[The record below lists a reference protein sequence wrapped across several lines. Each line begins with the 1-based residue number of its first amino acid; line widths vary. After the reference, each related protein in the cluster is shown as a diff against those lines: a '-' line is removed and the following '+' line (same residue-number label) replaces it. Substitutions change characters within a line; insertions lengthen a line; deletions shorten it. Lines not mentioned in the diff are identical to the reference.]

1 MIFKLNLNRSMIQVF
16 NYIADLQS
24 YLKAKRDSDLSVG
37 LVPTMGALHEG
48 HLSLIRRAKKENDVA
63 VASVFV
69 NPVQFNN
76 PNDLEKYPRTPEK
89 DIKMLESA
97 GCDAV
102 FMPSVEEMYPTKVE
116 DHYDFGIIEHVME
129 GACRPGH
136 FNGVAIVV
144 RKLFDIVQ
152 PDRAYFGEKD
162 FQQQAIIRK
171 LVHDYNINIEIV
183 PCDIVREKDGLAMSS
198 RNMRLNAEE
207 RAIAPMIYKVLQE
220 TVANYETMSPA
231 EMKALALKKYSDI
244 KQFDVEYVEIAD
256 EADLQAVTDWKD
268 CEHARIF
275 VALQLGP
282 VRLIDNLRIF

>member
-1 MIFKLNLNRSMIQVF
+1 MIQIF
-16 NYIADLQS
+16 NHIVDIQLF
-24 YLKAKRDSDLSVG
+24 LKAKRSSGLSVG

-48 HLSLIRRAKKENDVA
+48 HLSLIRRAKKENMVV

-76 PNDLEKYPRTPEK
+76 PADLEKYPRTPEK
-89 DIKMLESA
+89 DVALLDGA

-102 FMPSVEEMYPTKVE
+102 FMPSVEEMYPTKIN
-116 DHYDFGIIEHVME
+116 DHYDFGAIEQVME

-144 RKLFDIVQ
+144 RKLFEIVE

-171 LVHDYNINIEIV
+171 MVKDYNINLEIV
-183 PCDIVREKDGLAMSS
+183 PCDIVRENDGLAMSS
-198 RNMRLNAEE
+198 RNMRLNADE
-207 RAIAPMIYKVLQE
+207 RAIAPMIYKVLRE
-220 TVANYETMSPA
+220 TVAKVDTMSPA
-231 EMKALALKKYSDI
+231 EMKAFALKRYSEI

-256 EADLQAVTDWKD
+256 ETTLQSVKEWNDS
-268 CEHARIF
+268 EHARIF

-282 VRLIDNLRIF
+282 VRLIDNLRVY

>member
-1 MIFKLNLNRSMIQVF
+1 MIQIF
-16 NYIADLQS
+16 NHIVDIQLF
-24 YLKAKRDSDLSVG
+24 LKAKRSSGLSVG

-48 HLSLIRRAKKENDVA
+48 HLSLIRRAKKENKIV

-76 PNDLEKYPRTPEK
+76 PADLEKYPRTPEK
-89 DIKMLESA
+89 DVALLDGA

-102 FMPSVEEMYPTKVE
+102 FMPSVEEMYPAKIN
-116 DHYDFGIIEHVME
+116 DHYDFGSIEQVME

-144 RKLFDIVQ
+144 RKLFEIVE

-171 LVHDYNINIEIV
+171 MVKDYNINLEIV
-183 PCDIVREKDGLAMSS
+183 PCEIVRENDGLAMSS
-198 RNMRLNAEE
+198 RNMRLNADE
-207 RAIAPMIYKVLQE
+207 RAIAPMIYKVLRE
-220 TVANYETMSPA
+220 TVAKVDTMSPA
-231 EMKALALKKYSDI
+231 EMKAFALKRYSEI

-256 EADLQAVTDWKD
+256 ETTLQSVKEWNDS
-268 CEHARIF
+268 EHARIF

-282 VRLIDNLRIF
+282 VRLIDNLRVY

>member
-1 MIFKLNLNRSMIQVF
+1 MIQIF
-16 NYIADLQS
+16 NHIVDIQLF
-24 YLKAKRDSDLSVG
+24 LKAKRSSGLSVG

-48 HLSLIRRAKKENDVA
+48 HLSLIRRAKKENKIV

-76 PNDLEKYPRTPEK
+76 PADLEKYPRTPEK
-89 DIKMLESA
+89 DVALLDGA

-102 FMPSVEEMYPTKVE
+102 FMPSVEEMYPAKIN
-116 DHYDFGIIEHVME
+116 DHYDFGSIEQVME

-144 RKLFDIVQ
+144 RKLFEIVE

-171 LVHDYNINIEIV
+171 MVKDYNINLEIV
-183 PCDIVREKDGLAMSS
+183 PCDIVRENDGLAMSS
-198 RNMRLNAEE
+198 RNMRLNADE
-207 RAIAPMIYKVLQE
+207 RAIAPMIYKVLRE
-220 TVANYETMSPA
+220 TVAKVDTMSPA
-231 EMKALALKKYSDI
+231 EMKAFALKRYSEI

-256 EADLQAVTDWKD
+256 ETTLQSVKEWNDS
-268 CEHARIF
+268 EHARIF

-282 VRLIDNLRIF
+282 VRLIDNLRVY

>member
-1 MIFKLNLNRSMIQVF
+1 MIQVF
-16 NYIADLQS
+16 NYIADIQS
-24 YLKAKRDSDLSVG
+24 FLKAKRDSGYSVG

-48 HLSLIRRAKKENDVA
+48 HLSLVRQAKNDNDIV

-76 PNDLEKYPRTPEK
+76 PVDLEKYPRTPEK
-89 DIKMLESA
+89 DIAMLEGA

-102 FMPSVEEMYPTKVE
+102 FMPSVEEMYPTKIE
-116 DHYDFGIIEHVME
+116 DHYDFGAIEHVME

-144 RKLFDIVQ
+144 RKLFEIVE

-171 LVHDYNINIEIV
+171 LVRDYNLKPEIV
-183 PCDIVREKDGLAMSS
+183 PCNIVREKDGLAMSS

-207 RAIAPMIYKVLQE
+207 RAIAPLIYKVLRD
-220 TVANYETMSPA
+220 TVANLKTMTPA
-231 EMKALALKKYSDI
+231 EMKQFALKKYSEI

-256 EADLQAVTDWKD
+256 ETTLQGIDDWK
-268 CEHARIF
+268 ESGHARIF

-282 VRLIDNLRIF
+282 VRLIDNLRIY